1 MVGGVFSQQ
10 LGSTGDPAS
19 QDTQDDTAD
28 GQNHEDQ
35 KDRLG
40 LVKVQKIAHP
50 SDHSRKELTD
60 LGEDGSDSGSG
71 SSLKSSPFLKNLWTP
86 VTDGAG
92 EPT

>member
-10 LGSTGDPAS
+10 LGSTGNPAT
-19 QDTQDDTAD
+19 QDTQDDTAN
-28 GQNHEDQ
+28 GKNHEDQ
-35 KDRLG
+35 KDGLG

-50 SDHSRKELTD
+50 RNHSREELTD